1 MNTLK
6 SLTIFYE
13 KLSTFGKILLFMKN
27 IYYIFYPILSESD
40 ELIGFNESID
50 LHLVV

>member
-1 MNTLK
+1 MVARR
-6 SLTIFYE
+6 SHSFFE
-13 KLSTFGKILLFMKN
+13 KIMFGKILLFMKN